1 MAKYKG
7 IKYNFSGKWDDVSN
21 VLRQFSVAD
30 ALKRINQES
39 IKTEI
44 NPNKSKIKEKTY
56 HPNTLDKSEARIWYI
71 LIMIF
76 GAITTAPLLVWIG
89 ASLWY
94 FGKDRP

>member
-1 MAKYKG
+1 MTFEEEMEIA
-7 IKYNFSGKWDDVSN
+7 
-21 VLRQFSVAD
+21 RSVREYSKTRERERV
-30 ALKRINQES
+30 KRINQES